1 MLILLAE
8 YLSMRLLVILLVLM
22 VVRGMAQGPEVRV
35 LGGLHHKWYHSYLRF
50 LPGEEGH
57 SYLIRTREGSYWGSS
72 QEGERSY
79 EILRLDANMEDAGNF
94 TMKAGGNG
102 SPLINTFEFVPT
114 PEGLAIVG
122 AVRTETRPGTAL
134 AICRPYFYPDMH
146 GPGHKVSW
154 TCTNLVPLPDH
165 IPGISKTRLRMAWA
179 ADSSCVVL
187 TWRQVANSE
196 GPDNPAGC
204 IVLDRNLRPLTPQLT
219 PLSHVQAV
227 VGILGLGITDPGHIY
242 FHLRVFDGK
251 GLLQTPQSVG
261 AVLAEYEV
269 ATQTLHPIRL
279 GGGRFPLDVRFLPQA
294 GGQTRVVGTYL
305 GPVELERSVGLF
317 SGMIGATDSLDAVSF
332 SPFDKELRDEIV
344 LDQSKNG
351 VTTVMRP
358 LGHTALVRVGDG
370 WIYAMQL
377 RGQASHPQA
386 HRLIGRDHNQT
397 LIAWPLDS
405 ALQPGAPVRWAF
417 LQESR
422 TDYLET
428 FSWMPVMLRGEA
440 YGLVTDY
447 AAVEKLGKPGLAM
460 AWLLPLDGDGPA
472 LKAYTPVAQDHPTVL
487 APRHGFKLGPGT
499 YRFLAR
505 SHKHLHILELRWR
518 E

>member
-1 MLILLAE
+1 MPRCLLIALFLLLAA
-8 YLSMRLLVILLVLM
+8 V
-22 VVRGMAQGPEVRV
+22 AQAQEPHVRV
-35 LGGLHHKWYHSYLRF
+35 LGGFHQRWYHSYLRF

-79 EILRLDANMEDAGNF
+79 EILRLDPDMEMAGHF

-102 SPLINTFEFVPT
+102 SPLINTFEFAAT
-114 PEGLAIVG
+114 PQGLAIVG
-122 AVRTETRPGTAL
+122 AVRTAARPGTAL
-134 AICRPYFYPDMH
+134 AICRPYFYKDLH
-146 GPGHKVSW
+146 GPGHKLSW
-154 TCTNLVPLPDH
+154 TCDTLVPLPDH
-165 IPGISKTRLRMAWA
+165 IPGISKNRLRMAWA

-219 PLSHVQAV
+219 PLSHVQADV
-227 VGILGLGITDPGHIY
+227 AILGLGITDPGHLY
-242 FHLRVFDGK
+242 FHLRIFDGK

-294 GGQTRVVGTYL
+294 EGRTRVVGTYL
-305 GPVELERSVGLF
+305 GPVEQTRSVGLF
-317 SGMIGATDSLDAVSF
+317 SGMIGATDSLDAGSYH
-332 SPFDKELRDEIV
+332 PFDKELREEIV

-370 WIYAMQL
+370 WVYALHL
-377 RGQASHPQA
+377 RGQASDPQA
-386 HRLIGRDHNQT
+386 HRQIGRDHNQT
-397 LIAWPLDS
+397 LIAWPLDA

-428 FSWMPVMLRGEA
+428 FSWMPVVLRGQA
-440 YGLVTDY
+440 YGLLTDY
-447 AAVEKLGKPGLAM
+447 AAVAKLGKPENAM
-460 AWLLPLDGDGPA
+460 AWLLPLDGNGPA
-472 LKAYTPVAQDHPTVL
+472 RKAYTPVAQDHPTVL
-487 APRHGFKLGPGT
+487 APRHGFKLAPDT

-505 SHKHLHILELRWR
+505 SHKHLHILELSWR